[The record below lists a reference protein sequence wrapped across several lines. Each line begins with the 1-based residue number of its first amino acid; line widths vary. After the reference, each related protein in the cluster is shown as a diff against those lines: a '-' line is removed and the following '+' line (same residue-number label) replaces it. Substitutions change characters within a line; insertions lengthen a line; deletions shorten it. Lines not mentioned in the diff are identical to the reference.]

1 MEPSFELRNKIDT
14 GVLPFSPHRRAT
26 HPGKSVRPTR
36 IFGESLA
43 MRSVYRLIER
53 VAPTSGTVLI
63 TGESGSGKELV
74 AHAIHDRSERA
85 QGPFVAIN
93 CGAIPGTLIEAELFG
108 FEKGSFTGATR
119 QHLGCFER
127 AKGGTLFLDEITE
140 MPLEMQVRL
149 LRVLEA
155 GRFFRVGGTTEI
167 TADVRIVAATN
178 REPRTAIDEG
188 RLRQDLYFRLAVFP
202 ISLPPLRA
210 RTGDVRLLAQHFLHE
225 LNVAAGTGK
234 SFAQGSLDVLDQH
247 DWPGNV
253 RELKNAIHRAF
264 ILGEDTIE
272 VGPVAAVRRDEDRR
286 EEGYL
291 RIRIGSSLAHVEQ
304 QVIMATLDHCGRSKK
319 ATAELLGISDRTLY
333 SKLCDYQQGG
343 Q

>member
-1 MEPSFELRNKIDT
+1 MERSLELRKKSDAGI
-14 GVLPFSPHRRAT
+14 LAFSPLRRPT
-26 HPGKSVRPTR
+26 HPGKSLRPPR

-43 MRSVYRLIER
+43 MRAVYRLIDR

-85 QGPFVAIN
+85 HGPFVAIN
-93 CGAIPGTLIEAELFG
+93 CGAIPSTLIEAELFG

-127 AKGGTLFLDEITE
+127 AEGGTLFLDEITE

-155 GRFFRVGGTTEI
+155 GRFFRVGGTSELRS
-167 TADVRIVAATN
+167 DVRIVAATN
-178 REPRTAIDEG
+178 RDPKAAVDEG

-202 ISLPPLRA
+202 LALPPLRA
-210 RTGDVRLLAQHFLHE
+210 RTGDARLLAQVFLHE
-225 LNVAAGTGK
+225 LNAAAGTGK
-234 SFAQGSLDVLDQH
+234 KFAAGSLDAVEQH

-253 RELKNAIHRAF
+253 RELRNAVHRAF
-264 ILGEDTIE
+264 ILGDDTIE
-272 VGPVAAVRRDEDRR
+272 IGPIANVRRSPDVRED
-286 EEGYL
+286 GYV
-291 RIRIGSSLAHVEQ
+291 RIRIGSSLASVEQ
-304 QVIMATLDHCGRSKK
+304 QVIMATYDHCGRSKK
-319 ATAELLGISDRTLY
+319 ATAEVLGISDRTLY
-333 SKLCDYQQGG
+333 SKLCDYRQSGE
-343 Q
+343 